1 MNNLVVYLPPAIF
14 FAEDHITADAVVTET
29 RPADFL
35 RGKGE
40 SDHRFVPG
48 LFGDLDA

>member
-1 MNNLVVYLPPAIF
+1 MNNLIVYLPPAIF
-14 FAEDHITADAVVTET
+14 FAEDHISVNAVITET
-29 RPADFL
+29 QPADFL
-35 RGKGE
+35 RCKGE